1 MAARKG
7 LPRLV
12 RKICLWCQGDSPK
25 LVRECVQ
32 ADCPLHPHRQP
43 EDGDDDLLRRCIRDF
58 CLCCAGSADAVR
70 ECAAD
75 RPLDGHKP
83 CPAHPYR
90 LPEAVGIVRKVR
102 QIVRTL
108 PGLDVAP
115 IVPEPLSEIDP
126 PESAANPASTPP
138 GRAICPFSSGLAEH
152 APAALDI

>member
-1 MAARKG
+1 MAAKKG

-32 ADCPLHPHRQP
+32 VDCSLHPHRHL
-43 EDGDDDLLRRCIRDF
+43 EDGDDNLLRGCIRAF
-58 CLCCAGSADAVR
+58 CLCCAGSADAVF

-75 RPLDGHKP
+75 QPLGGHKP

-102 QIVRTL
+102 QIARPL
-108 PGLDVAP
+108 PGLEVAP
-115 IVPEPLSEIDP
+115 VTPQPLPEDDP
-126 PESAANPASTPP
+126 PKSAANPTPARP
-138 GRAICPFSSGLAEH
+138 CPVNCLFSSGLTER
-152 APAALDI
+152 APEALDI